1 MKSEVTEV
9 NKWNQLSDRDKA
21 RLVAAAK
28 TSSIDIIPIAII
40 IVITIFIIIIIFI
53 LIIFLITVIILPCRV
68 KVSSLMMSIGA
79 KLDQVRSG
87 RGVPHLDD

>member
-1 MKSEVTEV
+1 MRRGLWGALE
-9 NKWNQLSDRDKA
+9 R
-21 RLVAAAK
+21 RLELDLDVPVF
-28 TSSIDIIPIAII
+28 ILFIIIITII
-40 IVITIFIIIIIFI
+40 IVVTIFIIIIIFI